1 MGIIVFCLVIGGMAG
16 IIGKLGGTKAIADM
30 VVKKAQKGKI
40 TQISAAVLG
49 VLWFIDDYAN
59 SMIVGN
65 TMRPLTDSNRISR

>member
-30 VVKKAQKGKI
+30 VVKKAQKGKM